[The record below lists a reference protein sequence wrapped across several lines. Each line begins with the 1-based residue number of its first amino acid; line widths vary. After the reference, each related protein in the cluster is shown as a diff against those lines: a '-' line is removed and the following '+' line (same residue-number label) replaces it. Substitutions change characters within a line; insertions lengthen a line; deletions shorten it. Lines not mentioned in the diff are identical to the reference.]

1 MPDTVTD
8 THSRDHILY
17 HSIFESAPIGILMIK
32 PDGALVQ
39 ANQHFC
45 SLLGY
50 SPAMISGLNDCELTH
65 PADRE
70 LVRGIYRQLLEGQ
83 SEEFVFR
90 KRYLGR
96 GGQCLWVQVRIR
108 RMPLHFMLLVQDS
121 DEQQASEEKSLGRLL
136 RLYNA
141 LSRTHEAADLA
152 KNRKMLLEKTC
163 EIVMQSGD
171 FVLAWIGLLNESTQ
185 QIESVAVRGQA
196 QDYPQQIT
204 VSAEDSPA
212 GSGPSGLAVRTG
224 KSQVSHDIATDP
236 RMTPWQE
243 QALRQGF
250 RSSAAFPLFSRDRVV
265 GCVNLYAAESGLFD
279 EQEVRVLEELTTSIS
294 FAYDKLEQ
302 EEKRRQAEEIFQRI
316 NEYMQDTLWILD
328 MNLRT
333 TFISPS
339 VEKIRGY
346 SLDELQAQPFEKQM
360 TPDSYRRFLNF
371 LSRGVSQENLKQR
384 KEKLSEML
392 ELEFTRKDGST
403 FWGEIQ
409 ITLMRDGQGNPSGLL
424 CVGRD
429 LSERKRL
436 EQARVR
442 LSEQMQKT
450 QRIEMV
456 GRLAGGL
463 AHEFNN
469 LLVPILG
476 YSELA
481 LGQLPAGEKLHDDLE
496 QIYQAAERALGLT
509 RQLLAF
515 GSKPRPELQAAD
527 LNAAIRGVEKIL
539 RSLAN
544 DNVEIHYRLS
554 PDLVPGYFDTILI
567 QQVILSLVLNACD
580 TMPQGGELIL
590 ATSLE
595 ETLDGRVLRLMVRDS
610 CGAVETPAAD
620 HDKTASMAAILE
632 MVRLHR
638 GRINMQHLPGQGSEV
653 TIDLLTAEPAE
664 MPVLPALPQGHET
677 ILVVENDKL
686 VRESLQAILLAS
698 GYRVLLAASSEE
710 AMQLVDRHP
719 ETIQLLIT
727 DVIMPKRGGKELHQ
741 TIACRIPGVKILFI
755 SGHRDDILAR
765 QGLLE
770 SGSHF
775 LAKPFSRHSLGAK
788 IREVL
793 EQPPAAKA

>member
-1 MPDTVTD
+1 V
-8 THSRDHILY
+8 
-17 HSIFESAPIGILMIK
+17 
-32 PDGALVQ
+32 
-39 ANQHFC
+39 
-45 SLLGY
+45 
-50 SPAMISGLNDCELTH
+50 
-65 PADRE
+65 
-70 LVRGIYRQLLEGQ
+70 
-83 SEEFVFR
+83 
-90 KRYLGR
+90 
-96 GGQCLWVQVRIR
+96 W
-108 RMPLHFMLLVQDS
+108 
-121 DEQQASEEKSLGRLL
+121 
-136 RLYNA
+136 
-141 LSRTHEAADLA
+141 
-152 KNRKMLLEKTC
+152 
-163 EIVMQSGD
+163 
-171 FVLAWIGLLNESTQ
+171 
-185 QIESVAVRGQA
+185 
-196 QDYPQQIT
+196 
-204 VSAEDSPA
+204 
-212 GSGPSGLAVRTG
+212 
-224 KSQVSHDIATDP
+224 
-236 RMTPWQE
+236 
-243 QALRQGF
+243 
-250 RSSAAFPLFSRDRVV
+250 
-265 GCVNLYAAESGLFD
+265 
-279 EQEVRVLEELTTSIS
+279 VLEELTTSIS